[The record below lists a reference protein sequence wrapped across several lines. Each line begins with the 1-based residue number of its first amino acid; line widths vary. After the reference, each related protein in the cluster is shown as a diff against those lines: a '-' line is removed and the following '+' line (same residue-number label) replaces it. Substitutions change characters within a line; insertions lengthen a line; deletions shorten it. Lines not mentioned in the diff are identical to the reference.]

1 MDYDE
6 HQDDAIK
13 HTKKI
18 ESTMPSSKNIGETA
32 KALYF
37 TLSMKKNNYEI
48 LSARLEDD

>member
-1 MDYDE
+1 
-6 HQDDAIK
+6 
-13 HTKKI
+13 
-18 ESTMPSSKNIGETA
+18 MPSSKNVFESSFWTCMLNSPGDIGETA